1 VNNPIPDLLQ
11 GNTRLHIL
19 DLLFS
24 PPQPILLCMEDT
36 IPDSFPYLLLIT
48 EGCMHLLILSLCTCT
63 APGAQCGWC
72 KLCKGADMLTGIRD
86 AQVIFVNLDKDR
98 MLDMMVQ

>member
-1 VNNPIPDLLQ
+1 
-11 GNTRLHIL
+11 
-19 DLLFS
+19 
-24 PPQPILLCMEDT
+24 MEDT

-86 AQVIFVNLDKDR
+86 TQVIFVNLDKDR
-98 MLDMMVQ
+98 ILNMMVQRMGEQGEQGEQGTGQTWFVQNSFIMMPS